1 MSAKIIISREKG
13 WFSGNGGILR
23 VFFDEKEVDEMAIK
37 STFIVE
43 EGVYAVQVK
52 MPRDFIKTQVLIV
65 KALEGK
71 EVHLMVRNGI
81 KYYSILYIFMLLSIS
96 GTLFFILSEIAVP
109 KWYSI
114 LQFCCVIGFI
124 LYVLGMYIFK
134 KGMIRILE
142 ETRPV
147 SKMNDPAY

>member
-1 MSAKIIISREKG
+1 MSAKIVISREKG
-13 WFSGNGGILR
+13 LFSGNGGILR

-52 MPRDFIKTQVLIV
+52 MPRNFIKTQVLIV

-81 KYYSILYIFMLLSIS
+81 KYYSIFYIVMLLSLSGNLVFLIS
-96 GTLFFILSEIAVP
+96 DISVP
-109 KWYSI
+109 KWYKN
-114 LQFCCVIGFI
+114 LQFFCVIGFI
-124 LYVLGMYIFK
+124 IYLFVMYIFK
-134 KGMIRILE
+134 KGMVRILE
-142 ETRPV
+142 ET
-147 SKMNDPAY
+147 N